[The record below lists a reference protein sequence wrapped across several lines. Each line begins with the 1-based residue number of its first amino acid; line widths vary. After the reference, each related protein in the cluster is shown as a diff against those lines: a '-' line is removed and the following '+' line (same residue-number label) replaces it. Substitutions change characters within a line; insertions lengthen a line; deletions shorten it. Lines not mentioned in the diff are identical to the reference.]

1 MDFENTGDLH
11 FYASCFNES
20 LRMMPPVYFSSSNRM
35 MKETKND
42 YLTLAAGNMFV
53 IDMFRLGNNPD
64 EWIEPERFIPER
76 FDSKSRYYLTPSGTN
91 RNPYSFSPFLGG

>member
-1 MDFENTGDLH
+1 
-11 FYASCFNES
+11 
-20 LRMMPPVYFSSSNRM
+20 M

-42 YLTLAAGNMFV
+42 YLTLAAGAMFT

-76 FDSKSRYYLTPSGTN
+76 FDSQSRY
-91 RNPYSFSPFLGG
+91 